1 MTQFWFGFYSVS
13 WRALDIA
20 NDLTL
25 CFCVGATSQLGT
37 GQILFESILMSG
49 FNVFFT
55 SLPPLV
61 IGLFEKDVS
70 ENVLQRV
77 PGALRSLC
85 LAAQS
90 HRFFECLPARRV
102 SQVQGGQSDVAAPIL
117 WLDDRRPVALA
128 RCVVLAFICH
138 SLIHSLACMN
148 SVVLCAAFRVRGYR
162 RVGLDG

>member
-1 MTQFWFGFYSVS
+1 
-13 WRALDIA
+13 
-20 NDLTL
+20 
-25 CFCVGATSQLGT
+25 
-37 GQILFESILMSG
+37 MSG

-77 PGALRSLC
+77 PGAWRLLC

-90 HRFFECLPARRV
+90 HSNVCSLGAFPKFKEGNPMSLRRFF
-102 SQVQGGQSDVAAPIL
+102 G
-117 WLDDRRPVALA
+117 WMTVALW
-128 RCVVLAFICH
+128 H
-138 SLIHSLACMN
+138 SLGSLCLRSFVIHSIHLLGCMN
-148 SVVLCAAFRVRGYR
+148 SVVLCAAFCVRGYR